1 MQITINQTEIE
12 TAIRNHVLGLIAVRE
27 NMRIDID
34 LKATRKE
41 DGYTAII
48 DIYPDDTP
56 EGGEP
61 IETPA
66 PVFKKAPPVEAKPEP
81 KAEAPKAVVEAE
93 AAPVVEVVETSKEE
107 PVTEEVAVAP
117 AKKTTT
123 RGLFKKEAAE
133 PKEEAPAVAAN
144 ESGEAPRSIFASLKK
159 PVNTPALEADAA

>member
-61 IETPA
+61 IKVPTLSTKTPPA
-66 PVFKKAPPVEAKPEP
+66 EVKPEP
-81 KAEAPKAVVEAE
+81 KAEAPKAVVEVE
-93 AAPVVEVVETSKEE
+93 AAPVVEVAETVEEK
-107 PVTEEVAVAP
+107 PVTEEVAAAP
-117 AKKTTT
+117 TKKTTT
-123 RGLFKKEAAE
+123 RGLFKKETAE
-133 PKEEAPAVAAN
+133 PKKEAPVAAN

-159 PVNTPALEADAA
+159 PVNTPAPEADAA